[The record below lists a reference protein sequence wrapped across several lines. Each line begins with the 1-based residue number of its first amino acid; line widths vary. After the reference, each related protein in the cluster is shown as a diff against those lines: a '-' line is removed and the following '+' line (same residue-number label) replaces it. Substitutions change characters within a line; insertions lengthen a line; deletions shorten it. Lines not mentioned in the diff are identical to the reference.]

1 MWVQSW
7 STPLFWELK
16 VAGPTKRLD
25 PTELGQHFTP
35 PYVFYI
41 CFPIYI
47 YIYTCYPGCAMIIVL
62 FQKELSCLL
71 WSHSSMCVCVRV
83 RFKFSHALLRW
94 KQVGWRGPTAE
105 PPGARRRARM
115 QNVWQGFAISVS
127 LATMGW
133 SGKICYLKGIIKVFL
148 SWP

>member
-1 MWVQSW
+1 MVSMWVQSW

-16 VAGPTKRLD
+16 VTGPTKRLD

-35 PYVFYI
+35 PYIFYMFPNIHIPATLDVPWSLSYFRKSYPVF
-41 CFPIYI
+41 
-47 YIYTCYPGCAMIIVL
+47 CYPTL
-62 FQKELSCLL
+62 Q
-71 WSHSSMCVCVRV
+71 CVCV

-133 SGKICYLKGIIKVFL
+133 SGKICYLKGIINVFL

>member
-16 VAGPTKRLD
+16 VTGPTKRLD

-35 PYVFYI
+35 PSI
-41 CFPIYI
+41 LYI
-47 YIYTCYPGCAMIIVL
+47 YFLYMFPNLHSIYMFPIIVL

-71 WSHSSMCVCVRV
+71 WSHSSMCVCV

-115 QNVWQGFAISVS
+115 QHVWQGFAISVS

-133 SGKICYLKGIIKVFL
+133 SGKICYLKGIINVFL